1 MKITRYLKLI
11 GIFAGASVAAK
22 LEYRANFV
30 VNILESV
37 VRAVAGVLG
46 LSILFGDGKGL
57 GGWSRD
63 EALVLVGIFTLIGG
77 ATGVGVF
84 PNLRRIGES
93 VRTGSMDFTLL
104 KPLDSQFLVSTREI
118 NIFQIPEML
127 IGIGFIAYGLIK
139 LESVNALNILLA
151 LALLIAA
158 LAIVYS
164 ICFMLS
170 TIAFWFVRVENT
182 LELFWGFYQASQF
195 PITVYP
201 GWVRIMF
208 TFFIPV
214 AFITTVPAE
223 ALLGRVNLSS
233 VGFAVGFAI
242 LLLAVSR
249 WFWRFGLRSYTS
261 ASS

>member
-1 MKITRYLKLI
+1 MKRYLRLI
-11 GIFAGASVAAK
+11 SIFAGASISAK

-30 VNILESV
+30 TNVLESIA
-37 VRAVAGVLG
+37 RGLAAILG
-46 LSILFGDGKGL
+46 LSILFGNDQGL
-57 GGWSRD
+57 GGWSRP
-63 EALVLVGIFTLIGG
+63 EAFALIGVFTLVGGLVNFGI
-77 ATGVGVF
+77 F

-104 KPLDSQFLVSTREI
+104 KPVDSQFLVSTREI
-118 NIFQIPEML
+118 NVFQVPEML
-127 IGIGFIAYGLIK
+127 IGLGFITYGLRQ
-139 LESVNALNILLA
+139 LESFQALNILPALGLLLA
-151 LALLIAA
+151 AI
-158 LAIVYS
+158 AIVYS

-182 LELFWGFYQASQF
+182 LELFWGFFQASQF

-214 AFITTVPAE
+214 AFMTTVPTQ
-223 ALLGRVNLSS
+223 ALIGKVDPVSS
-233 VGFAVGFAI
+233 IIALIIAAV
-242 LLLAVSR
+242 LLTVSR

>member
-1 MKITRYLKLI
+1 MRRYLKLL
-11 GIFAGASVAAK
+11 GIFAGASIAAK

-37 VRAVAGVLG
+37 VRAVAAVLG
-46 LSILFGDGKGL
+46 LSVLFTGGQGL
-57 GGWSRD
+57 GGWSQN

-77 ATGVGVF
+77 ATGVGIF

-104 KPLDSQFLVSTREI
+104 KPLDSQFLVSAREI
-118 NIFQIPEML
+118 NIFQIPEIL
-127 IGIGFIAYGLIK
+127 IGLAFIVYGLIQ
-139 LESVNALNILLA
+139 LETATALNILLA
-151 LALLIAA
+151 FALLIAA

-223 ALLGRVNLSS
+223 ALLGRVSLTS
-233 VGFAVGFAI
+233 VAFAVGTAV

-249 WFWRFGLRSYTS
+249 WFWQFALRSYTS